1 MGEQGKG
8 KEEGEGHWIN
18 SCSLLRHCLYSVVL
32 QVCLQVCFQ
41 SQGSNEM
48 TGVYM
53 VMMTFCMC

>member
-18 SCSLLRHCLYSVVL
+18 NCSLLRHCLYPVV
-32 QVCLQVCFQ
+32 LQVCFQ
-41 SQGSNEM
+41 SQGSNE
-48 TGVYM
+48 TTDVHM